1 MVWVGWLLVLLG
13 VLLCLAVVGGFLYCS
28 FWGLYN
34 IVLLVG
40 CVMDAVM
47 FELIRGGVQLVFLFF
62 GFSGLGS

>member
-1 MVWVGWLLVLLG
+1 MVSCTVL
-13 VLLCLAVVGGFLYCS
+13 

-47 FELIRGGVQLVFLFF
+47 FELFRGGMQLVFLFF